1 MLPLSGVTVLSL
13 EHAVAAPFAT
23 RQLADLGAR
32 VIKVERPGTG
42 DFARAYDE
50 SVDGLAS
57 YFVWLNRSKES
68 IALDVKSESG
78 AKMLHRLAD
87 HADVIVQN
95 LGPGAAERL
104 GLGAQD
110 VRRRDPRKI
119 VLSITGWG
127 STGPW
132 ADRKAYDLLVQ
143 CETGLVSMTGTPD
156 DVAKVGVSIADIAAG
171 MYGFSGVLAALYQR
185 QVTGEGAT
193 LEVSLFEALSEWMGQ
208 PAHFTAGA
216 GRQPGRFGA
225 AHATI
230 SPYGPYSAVD
240 GHTFLL
246 AIQNEPEWQR
256 LCEIVFDDAAL
267 AADPRFASNTLRVA
281 NRDAV
286 DAAVTEH
293 FGRRTTD
300 QLTELLKRA
309 KIAFGGVNTV
319 SEFLDHPV
327 LAGRDRWRSVETERG
342 PIRALLPP
350 IGFGDEPRMD
360 PVPALG
366 ADSLTI
372 ARELGVSDD
381 EIDDLVAA
389 GVLGTHDS
397 DQVRST
403 NAHDTSTV
411 QGGPR

>member
-32 VIKVERPGTG
+32 VIKIERPGTG

-68 IALDVKSESG
+68 VALDVKSESG
-78 AKMLHRLAD
+78 AKMLHELAD
-87 HADVIVQN
+87 RADVIVQN
-95 LGPGAAERL
+95 LGPGAAQRL
-104 GLGAQD
+104 GLGAD
-110 VRRRDPRKI
+110 EVRARDPRKI

-208 PAHFTAGA
+208 PAHFTQGA

-230 SPYGPYSAVD
+230 SPYGPYPAAD
-240 GHTFLL
+240 GHIFLL

-256 LCEIVFDDAAL
+256 LCENVFDDGAL
-267 AADPRFASNTLRVA
+267 AVDPRFASNTLRVA
-281 NRDAV
+281 NREAV

-293 FGRRTTD
+293 FGRMTTD
-300 QLTELLKRA
+300 ELTARLKQA

-327 LAGRDRWRSVETERG
+327 LAGRDRWRSVDTCLLYTSPSPRDQRG
-342 PIRALLPP
+342 S
-350 IGFGDEPRMD
+350 RM
-360 PVPALG
+360 PSSA
-366 ADSLTI
+366 
-372 ARELGVSDD
+372 
-381 EIDDLVAA
+381 
-389 GVLGTHDS
+389 
-397 DQVRST
+397 
-403 NAHDTSTV
+403 
-411 QGGPR
+411 